1 MRNILVSGLFLL
13 IALTATSQQK
23 HQESLF
29 LNASPLEL
37 RMQMSVKDIKKNTN
51 DSTYIKSE
59 FSYKNELG
67 EWVNIKADIRARGEF
82 RRKNC
87 YFPPLRIKIKKADAK
102 GTLFEGNR
110 DLKLVL
116 PCKTTKDN
124 NPLIIKEYVCYKFYE
139 KISPFHFQ
147 TRLTNIAF
155 TETGSKNAKEFELIG
170 FFIEDIDN
178 VAKRHT
184 AKEEKN
190 LKLPPILLEDTTAIR
205 HDLFQFMIGNV
216 DFSTA
221 FMHNAK
227 ILKVERFNKFIPVPY
242 DFDMAGIV
250 AAQYKN
256 PDESLGV
263 SKKEV
268 REYRGFCRSNQ
279 TVLELVR
286 SEYLDLENEFK
297 SIISEYQNYLSNSEL
312 FQVKKYL
319 DDFYTIL
326 KSDKAFKE
334 NIIDKCRTR

>member
-1 MRNILVSGLFLL
+1 MRNILVSGLFLV
-13 IALTATSQQK
+13 ITLTAASQQK
-23 HQESLF
+23 HQEALF
-29 LNASPLEL
+29 SSDSPLEL

-51 DSTYIKSE
+51 DSTYINAE
-59 FSYKNELG
+59 FSYKENSG
-67 EWVNIKADIRARGEF
+67 DWISVKADVRARGEF

-102 GTLFEGNR
+102 ETLFEGNR
-110 DLKLVL
+110 NLKLVL

-124 NPLIIKEYVCYKFYE
+124 NPLIIKEYVCYKMYE
-139 KISPFHFQ
+139 KVTPFHFQ
-147 TRLTNIAF
+147 TRLTNITF

-178 VAKRHT
+178 VAKRHVS
-184 AKEEKN
+184 KEEKN

-227 ILKVERFNKFIPVPY
+227 ILKVERLNKFLPVPY

-256 PDESLGV
+256 PDESLGM
-263 SKKEV
+263 SKKEE

-279 TVLELVR
+279 SVLELVR
-286 SEYLDLENEFK
+286 AEFIALENEFK
-297 SIISEYQNYLSNSEL
+297 SIISEHQDYLSYAEL
-312 FQVKKYL
+312 FQLKNYL
-319 DDFYTIL
+319 DDFYSIM

-334 NIIDKCRTR
+334 NIIDKCRNK